1 MVVAIIFLILISP
14 CITGTQTQSAS
25 INPGSGQEN
34 GTARQI
40 ETGSQSGLVGQ
51 GPGQIQPVPIKGVA
65 GQAGT
70 TSQAGT
76 SGLTGPVYP
85 GPTTTIN
92 FDDIVTVGA
101 SGGGATPVTDQY
113 ASKGVTFNGA
123 RAVDF
128 SKGMAIPGFTHSG
141 NIAIEACY
149 GAELCTDPIEMNFDQ
164 PQSSVTVWVG
174 IDTQSTAKQEY
185 VVELSAFGST
195 GQQVANNYA
204 VLNAVTGPAPIQ
216 TRLQVSGSN
225 IVRATVSYIVR
236 AVGYVPPSTYN
247 SGLAIDD
254 VEFFSRIG
262 VTGTKNSL

>member
-1 MVVAIIFLILISP
+1 MVLAIFLILISP
-14 CITGTQTQSAS
+14 GITGTQAQPTST
-25 INPGSGQEN
+25 NLGSVQEI
-34 GTARQI
+34 G
-40 ETGSQSGLVGQ
+40 TGSQGGIVGQ
-51 GPGQIQPVPIKGVA
+51 GPGQIQPVPIEGVA

-85 GPTTTIN
+85 GSTTTIN

-113 ASKGVTFNGA
+113 ASKGVTFSGA

-128 SKGMAIPGFTHSG
+128 SEGMAIPGFTHSG

-149 GAELCTDPIEMNFDQ
+149 GAELCTDPIEMVFN
-164 PQSSVTVWVG
+164 PPVSSLKVWVG
-174 IDTQSTAKQEY
+174 IDTQQIAKQNY
-185 VVELSAFGST
+185 VVALYAFDST
-195 GQQVANNYA
+195 GQEVAYKYA
-204 VLNAVTGPAPIQ
+204 GINAITGPAPIQ
-216 TRLQVSGSN
+216 TPLQVSGSN
-225 IVRATVSYIVR
+225 IVRVTVSY
-236 AVGYVPPSTYN
+236 APPSTPYN

-262 VTGTKNSL
+262 VTGTKTAL